1 MSYQSVDSIWAVL
14 PNSLGLKYGTNGLLL
29 ANTIMAE
36 NYTKAQR
43 NKRDFDRTMKI
54 LDREN
59 KMALNLINTE
69 KMAIGASLLVST
81 RECQYRSRCHR
92 NS

>member
-1 MSYQSVDSIWAVL
+1 MPYQSVDNIWSVL
-14 PNSLGLKYGTNGLLL
+14 SNGLGLKYGTNGLLL

-69 KMAIGASLLVST
+69 KMIVSASLLVSDT
-81 RECQYRSRCHR
+81 FF
-92 NS
+92 